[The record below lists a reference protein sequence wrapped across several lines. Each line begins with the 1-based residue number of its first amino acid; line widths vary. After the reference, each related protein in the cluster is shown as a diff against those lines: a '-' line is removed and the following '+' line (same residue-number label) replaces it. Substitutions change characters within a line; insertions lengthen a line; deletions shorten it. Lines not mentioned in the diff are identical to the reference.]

1 MPILLRFVTTSLR
14 FVTNRNDECSLRALV
29 TSRNKIG
36 IFFKFL
42 NFFFKNIFSIST
54 LFFHFNLFLII
65 FNLVIFNFLSFYF
78 FFKFFKIFSFNSYY
92 IFIFMTFVLHLYFQR
107 HNSGN
112 GTQYNLLQFVSF

>member
-1 MPILLRFVTTSLR
+1 MSILLRFVATSLR

-29 TSRNKIG
+29 TATKLAF
-36 IFFKFL
+36 FFKFL
-42 NFFFKNIFSIST
+42 IFFSKTFF
-54 LFFHFNLFLII
+54 LFQPYFFHSHSFLII

-78 FFKFFKIFSFNSYY
+78 FFKFFKIFSFNIYH